1 LVWQSFRRSL
11 RSLRGGLRGSCVGL
25 RKSRGVTRRKIR
37 QRRNARPFPTDEP
50 RRKRIDSTENE
61 KDYKGIS
68 SGVRGIEAKGAG
80 QSRCQCCCQSR
91 PADANRCLRLVHL
104 EILFSSHAGTR
115 KWRVGLGRIDTARNR
130 GSSRRRADPTPQ
142 LRRLLHAASLCR
154 SVPLII
160 AAPFST
166 IIIVGRSVLVEVTAG
181 MAEPL

>member
-1 LVWQSFRRSL
+1 MLRLVWQSFRCSL

-37 QRRNARPFPTDEP
+37 QRRNARPFPTHEP
-50 RRKRIDSTENE
+50 RRQRIDSTENE

-104 EILFSSHAGTR
+104 KILFSSHAGTR
-115 KWRVGLGRIDTARNR
+115 KWRVGLGRIDAARNG
-130 GSSRRRADPTPQ
+130 GSSRRCADPTPQ
-142 LRRLLHAASLCR
+142 LCPSSLQTANLCR
-154 SVPLII
+154 AVPLII
-160 AAPFST
+160 AAPFSAIT
-166 IIIVGRSVLVEVTAG
+166 IVGASVLVEVTAG
-181 MAEPL
+181 